1 VGHAVDYI
9 QSLEKTKAMLEKRKQ
24 ELAHARQAAAGA
36 EGAASSSP
44 APPQSVRAMAA
55 AVSSDIPQPEPLQL
69 PLSIAVPAPPPQLP
83 TAARRQ
89 VGFQTWS
96 WPNLV
101 LNVSD
106 DKAYISVC
114 APRHLGMQNMVM
126 VLSVL
131 NKHGIDV
138 ATAQVDSDA
147 VRSMFNIYA
156 HVSSLL
162 SAMDLPQ
169 WELARLLVA

>member
-24 ELAHARQAAAGA
+24 ELAHARQAAAAA
-36 EGAASSSP
+36 EGAASSSS

-55 AVSSDIPQPEPLQL
+55 VSSDIPQPQLLQL
-69 PLSIAVPAPPPQLP
+69 PLSIAVPAPPPQVP

-114 APRHLGMQNMVM
+114 APRHLGMQNMVT

>member
-1 VGHAVDYI
+1 MGHAVDYI

-24 ELAHARQAAAGA
+24 ELAHARQAAAAA
-36 EGAASSSP
+36 EGAASSSS

-55 AVSSDIPQPEPLQL
+55 AVSSDIPQPLQL

-169 WELARLLVA
+169 WELARLVA

>member
-1 VGHAVDYI
+1 MGHAVDYI

-36 EGAASSSP
+36 EGAASSSS

-83 TAARRQ
+83 AARRQ

-101 LNVSD
+101 LNLSD

-169 WELARLLVA
+169 WELARLVA

>member
-1 VGHAVDYI
+1 
-9 QSLEKTKAMLEKRKQ
+9 MLEKRKQ

-55 AVSSDIPQPEPLQL
+55 AVSSDIPQPQPQPLQL

-169 WELARLLVA
+169 WELARLVA